1 MGDNNEK
8 LLVYTVNEVYMGLI
22 CEVEHLRLTRQSHA
36 KDGQTLQDAWGSPIV
51 DQVNPRAVDEATPRA
66 HHDEY
71 EDSEVK

>member
-36 KDGQTLQDAWGSPIV
+36 KDG
-51 DQVNPRAVDEATPRA
+51 
-66 HHDEY
+66 
-71 EDSEVK
+71 